1 MLGITTE
8 VLNQLN
14 TPALNTNT
22 FANRPTFGFTG
33 RLFFSTDT
41 KQIFS
46 DTGTAWNL
54 ISDASTSFGYVPY
67 IGATADLDLGTY
79 NLYAT
84 NIGAGT
90 TSPTAPLD
98 VHTTTNVG
106 AQINNTA
113 SGSSFLAFQSNDV
126 GKWRIGN
133 NYNSGANDFILY
145 DTVNAKNVLN
155 VTNGN
160 NIFVNSKLQLGS
172 VTSSSSG
179 LINIPS
185 TAVVIPNAISSNGN
199 GINFQEY
206 SVTDS
211 ITSTSGIVALIS
223 SNSIQS
229 VTYNASNTGVVYT
242 LGSTL
247 YISGAPI
254 AGTNVTFTN
263 RYAFF
268 IDSGLARLDGGFV
281 SSSNSLFGG
290 TSFISGANAKIQ
302 ISGSVTGPNTTTTGI
317 NIAIA
322 NNGYT
327 DNSTAA
333 SGTSSWAVINSFYGQ
348 TFSASN
354 TGVTYTNAANIYIL
368 AAPAAGA
375 NVTIGSSWAI
385 YVNSGLSRFAG
396 FASSQNSTFGGNS
409 FNSSSNAKVQ
419 IFGSTTGANTTT
431 YGVQF
436 QSSQNTYTDNTTA
449 ASGTASFAVANSFQG
464 MIFAASNT
472 GVTYTNAAN
481 VYIEGPPSN
490 GTNATIT
497 NLYALYANTGNVR
510 FGGVF
515 TNIGIA
521 NLNSRVN
528 VNGATDR
535 SDFQLNTI
543 GSSLTSN
550 TANIPAAGSISQYSI
565 NTLTDVGTSL
575 TTGVANAAN
584 YGNLIYTSSANRTI
598 ANTNPLTGGIFAIT
612 PTISGSSTITV
623 AQSSTIRAISAI
635 QAYFHIPSTA
645 ASTSTITHAAG
656 IRSFIQA
663 DNSANNYTITNY
675 YGLLLSNSADSV
687 ASTIT
692 NRYGIY
698 QEGSSDINLLNGEL
712 RLGSGQ
718 TVSASV
724 SNTVTNKIKIIIN
737 GTTYYLLASTSGT

>member
-1 MLGITTE
+1 MLGVTTE

-41 KQIFS
+41 KEIFS

-54 ISDASTSFGYVPY
+54 ISDASTSYGYVPY
-67 IGATADLDLGTY
+67 FGATANLDLGIY

-84 NIGAGT
+84 NIGVAT

-98 VHTTTNVG
+98 VHTTVSVG

-113 SGSSFLAFQSNDV
+113 TGSAFLAFQLNDA

-133 NYNSGANDFILY
+133 NYNSGSNDFVIY
-145 DTVNAKNVLN
+145 DTVNAKYIVSVKNTGNLFINSNVN
-155 VTNGN
+155 
-160 NIFVNSKLQLGS
+160 LG
-172 VTSSSSG
+172 TLSSSG
-179 LINIPS
+179 NALLNIPAYIS
-185 TAVVIPNAISSNGN
+185 VTPSVITNASGIFGGSYIVSDTVTAASGTAGNVPSHQLNPVTYTAVNTG
-199 GINFQEY
+199 
-206 SVTDS
+206 
-211 ITSTSGIVALIS
+211 
-223 SNSIQS
+223 
-229 VTYNASNTGVVYT
+229 VTYNFA
-242 LGSTL
+242 STL

-254 AGTNVTFTN
+254 AGTNVFITN
-263 RYAFF
+263 SYSLF
-268 IDSGLARLDGGFV
+268 IDSGLARFDGGFN

-290 TSFISGANAKIQ
+290 LSFISGANSKVQ
-302 ISGSVTGPNTTTTGI
+302 ISGSVTGSNTTTIGVHFATG
-317 NIAIA
+317 A
-322 NNGYT
+322 NFYT

-333 SGTSSWAVINSFYGQ
+333 SGTASFAVVNSMREN
-348 TFSASN
+348 TFSATN
-354 TGVTYTNAANIYIL
+354 TAVTYTNAATLYIS
-368 AAPAAGA
+368 AAPIAGT
-375 NVTIGSSWAI
+375 NVTITNTWALYI
-385 YVNSGLSRFAG
+385 NSGYAKLGGG
-396 FASSQNSTFGGNS
+396 FVSNAASLFGGNIFINTS
-409 FNSSSNAKVQ
+409 TKLQ
-419 IFGSTTGANTTT
+419 INGSTTGANLGSI
-431 YGVQF
+431 GVHIATNNN
-436 QSSQNTYTDNTTA
+436 SYTDNSTA
-449 ASGTASFAVANSFQG
+449 ASGTASFAVVNS
-464 MIFAASNT
+464 MKENT
-472 GVTYTNAAN
+472 FNATNTSVTYTNAATL
-481 VYIEGPPSN
+481 YINAAPIA

-497 NLYALYANTGNVR
+497 NAWAIYTNTGNTR
-510 FGGVF
+510 LGGQL
-515 TNIGIA
+515 TNTDLTF
-521 NLNSRVN
+521 LNSRVN
-528 VNGATDR
+528 INGATDR
-535 SDFQLNTI
+535 SDFQLNTV

-550 TANIPAAGSISQYSI
+550 TVNIPAAGSISQYSI
-565 NTLTDVGTSL
+565 NTLSDVGTAL
-575 TTGVANAAN
+575 TAGVANAAN

-623 AQSSTIRAISAI
+623 SQSSTIRAITAI

-656 IRSFIQA
+656 IRSYIQA

-675 YGLLLSNSADSV
+675 YGVLISNSADTV
-687 ASTIT
+687 PSTIT

-724 SNTVTNKIKIIIN
+724 INTVTNKVKIIIN